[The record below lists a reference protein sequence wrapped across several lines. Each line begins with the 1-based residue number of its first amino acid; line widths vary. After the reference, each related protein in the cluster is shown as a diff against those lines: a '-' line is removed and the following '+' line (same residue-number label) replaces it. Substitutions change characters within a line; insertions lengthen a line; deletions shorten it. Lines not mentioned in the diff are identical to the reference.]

1 MRLGGIFI
9 ALCMLIIAGYA
20 GAIVYLYLELG
31 LLQAAAAAAATLI
44 ALIFYSLI
52 SSRIGFRSVVD
63 RQLPDLSRGS
73 ADVARQVAEMGRR
86 LAALEG
92 KLDTALDQTR
102 ALTDPLTAEIGELG
116 TLVKRLAETVAIQ
129 QSGLDALQRNVTSL
143 GDTLAAMATAQP
155 PTDAPQLH
163 DQVMSSLPQLS
174 AAQEPPSGGVETFL
188 TPIPNAIEANEIDL
202 YLQPVVSL
210 PQRKVRHYESMSR
223 LRDRKGEPLAAADF
237 VPHAENAG
245 LMSPIEHL
253 VVLRCVAIVRR
264 LLLKNHEIG
273 LFCNLSRTT
282 LADASSF
289 SRILEFLAA
298 NRVIAPSLVL
308 QFTHAGVRAMGQI
321 EYENLAALFDHGFRF
336 SMDEVLDLRI
346 EPADLAKRGFRFV
359 KVNSSLLLRG
369 ARSAAETRPS
379 ELADLLGRFG
389 IDLIADR
396 IETENTV
403 VELLD
408 LDVRYGQGLLFS
420 PPRPV
425 RAEALQAIPE
435 RAAELTRER
444 GGADTDAATP
454 DSTRPAPAPISQR
467 SNVDLSALTQL
478 ASGASGHN

>member
-9 ALCMLIIAGYA
+9 ALCMLIIAGSA

-31 LLQAAAAAAATLI
+31 LPQAAAASAATLI
-44 ALIFYSLI
+44 VLILYSLI
-52 SSRIGFRSVVD
+52 SGRIGFRAVVD
-63 RQLPDLSRGS
+63 RQLTDLARAS
-73 ADVARQVAEMGRR
+73 ADIARQVAEMGRR

-92 KLDTALDQTR
+92 RVDTALDQTR

-116 TLVKRLAETVAIQ
+116 TLMKTLAETVAIQ
-129 QSGLDALQRNVTSL
+129 QTGLDALQRN
-143 GDTLAAMATAQP
+143 AAVAATAEP
-155 PTDAPQLH
+155 PTDAAQSP
-163 DQVMSSLPQLS
+163 DRVMSPLLS
-174 AAQEPPSGGVETFL
+174 PGGAQEPPFRSVEMVL
-188 TPIPNAIEANEIDL
+188 AAIRKAIDANQIDL

-210 PQRKVRHYESMSR
+210 PQRKVRHYESMSQ
-223 LRDRKGEPLAAADF
+223 LRDEKGEPLQG
-237 VPHAENAG
+237 AEFIPQAESAG
-245 LMSPIEHL
+245 VMPQIDNL
-253 VVLRCVAIVRR
+253 VLFRCVAIVRR

-273 LFCNLSRTT
+273 LFCNLSRAT
-282 LADASSF
+282 LADASFF
-289 SRILEFLAA
+289 SRIVEFLAA

-308 QFTHAGVRAMGQI
+308 QFTHAAVRAMGQI
-321 EYENLAALFDHGFRF
+321 EYEHLAALFDQGFRF
-336 SMDEVLDLRI
+336 SMDQLLDLRI
-346 EPADLAKRGFRFV
+346 EPAELAKRGFRFV

-369 ARSAAETRPS
+369 ARSASETRPS

-435 RAAELTRER
+435 RPAELARER
-444 GGADTDAATP
+444 SGADTDAATG
-454 DSTRPAPAPISQR
+454 DSPRHAPSAVPQQA
-467 SNVDLSALTQL
+467 NVELSALTQM
-478 ASGASGHN
+478 ATGASGHN